1 MDASAGKL
9 LWLPNHRNHYPGTT
23 NQKGKKLMS
32 DETVVFTRQ
41 ALLDT
46 IENVKT
52 DERERIIRMLNEE
65 VFDELYKA
73 LIIGLIKTKK
83 ENY

>member
-1 MDASAGKL
+1 M
-9 LWLPNHRNHYPGTT
+9 N
-23 NQKGKKLMS
+23 